1 MNNDVELITNSE
13 AQTHQLAA
21 ELSNYASVGDFFGL
35 TGDLGAGKSVFARAF
50 LHALA
55 GNQHLEVPSPT
66 FTLVQT
72 YEDLR
77 LKASHFDL
85 YRIADRA
92 EVDELG
98 LDDALIDGIALVE
111 WPDRIAEHQFADRL
125 MISIDDVSPDTRK
138 FTLKGHGLCNKNW
151 SAGVKVLRS
160 CKKQAG
166 AAPDV
171 VFCKVMPLTVAMNAL
186 KMMAAI
192 AS

>member
-21 ELSNYASVGDFFGL
+21 ELSNYAGIGDFFGL

-77 LKASHFDL
+77 LKTSHFDL
-85 YRIADRA
+85 YRIADLSTIWVYA
-92 EVDELG
+92 DIYEYELP
-98 LDDALIDGIALVE
+98 
-111 WPDRIAEHQFADRL
+111 W
-125 MISIDDVSPDTRK
+125 
-138 FTLKGHGLCNKNW
+138 
-151 SAGVKVLRS
+151 VKVGQKAEMFLSYLPGRSFSGTITYIYPYLESKTRTANSVFLRRLS
-160 CKKQAG
+160 G
-166 AAPDV
+166 IYAANRLSGRA
-171 VFCKVMPLTVAMNAL
+171 KRKTLHRKLRPLGGL
-186 KMMAAI
+186 RPFGCGGW
-192 AS
+192 